1 MTDAHFGHLVPVAF
15 LSFWNVFVTASFNA
29 KTRKGISNIEEL
41 STRKL
46 SKEEIQELKHVE
58 EVEEEKDPLD
68 IESSD
73 SEYGHTGYDKPKK
86 KKSKAFESRLQFFE
100 NQLKLEEKGG
110 YRVWQTVLSIL
121 GRRKAVI
128 YLHAIND
135 SKPVYRITTRY
146 AALPLVPLIM
156 TAYDQQK
163 EVKVHKEIQT
173 TGAHK
178 CFRENMGFNDQS
190 DAKRS
195 LLKLSSKYYPHW
207 PKHMLGKTI
216 EDAIINSYLNYL
228 LDPNCITEG

>member
-86 KKSKAFESRLQFFE
+86 KKSKAFKSRLQFFE
-100 NQLKLEEKGG
+100 NQLTLEEKGG